1 MVLVIF
7 SNLNDSMIL
16 GMCGQQLSSLVAA
29 LDAEL
34 VHAQNAAV
42 GSTWEPRWCCCPEA
56 PSYGADLTPWPSL
69 LLSLFL

>member
-7 SNLNDSMIL
+7 SNLNDSTIL

-42 GSTWEPRWCCCPEA
+42 GSTW
-56 PSYGADLTPWPSL
+56 GAKMV
-69 LLSLFL
+69 LLS